1 MTGVTGVA
9 SCWARK
15 LTILGLAAVAAT
27 GAACGGGPNT
37 VEIVEDPVLETAFE
51 KVLADGESR
60 TLGEVA
66 EAAGISG
73 WDRMYYFRVP
83 LLMSEVN
90 RSIGTESTIWEN
102 LPATGADGVIIFLS
116 GNSVVRAVVDHA
128 PSLDLHGYA
137 TADSAVTAA
146 PGGAR
151 GTIAVE
157 AKGR

>member
-1 MTGVTGVA
+1 MA

-15 LTILGLAAVAAT
+15 IWILGLAAAVVAT
-27 GAACGGGPNT
+27 GAACGGPST
-37 VEIVEDPVLETAFE
+37 VEIVEDLVLETAFE
-51 KVLADGESR
+51 TVLVNGETR
-60 TLGEVA
+60 TLGDIA
-66 EAAGISG
+66 DTASIGGG

-90 RSIGTESTIWEN
+90 RSIGTASTIWKN
-102 LPATGADGVIIFLS
+102 LPTTGADGVIIFLS
-116 GNSVVRAVVDHA
+116 GNTVVRAVVDHA

-137 TADSAVTAA
+137 TAESAVTAN
-146 PGGAR
+146 PGGVR